1 MTIVVLSFFACAVA
15 LLGLGSKL
23 ARAGRPSPPSIF
35 AGVLV
40 GLAISFIGLRPW
52 ITQFG
57 APLSIE
63 PFIVLIAA
71 AASWGV
77 IRNQVRITRH
87 HVWWLLLVAITFWL
101 SFRAAVEIPQGAIVT
116 AVAVLVTVCLRVSA
130 IGVMVGF
137 LLAGYS
143 LLTASVWF
151 TSLELGLR
159 LSVLGENPIWIA
171 RVGVL
176 GAIACLFLFATWRGR
191 VLSALPLVA
200 LVIYT
205 GSRGPALSLLAGG
218 LVFIVLNSRRRAL
231 PLTGIAVLG
240 VATPLLAPISV
251 ANPVFG
257 GPERLGSISVRL
269 DTWRIAADVWLANPF
284 IGVGEPVD
292 PRLLAGLVYPHNSL
306 VEILAQS
313 GLIGLALV
321 LVAAVSA
328 VRRPAAQALQVALVT
343 ASWFSLTSGSVWGNW
358 EMWVLLALTFS
369 SRHASPPARDAD
381 DDEPPTTAAGE
392 SYRRSPSTRLSQRA
406 SGPPS

>member
-1 MTIVVLSFFACAVA
+1 MTVVLVFIFACAVA
-15 LLGLGSKL
+15 LLGFASKL
-23 ARAGRPSPPSIF
+23 ARAGRLSPPSTF
-35 AGVLV
+35 AGILV

-71 AASWGV
+71 AASWAV

-87 HVWWLLLVAITFWL
+87 HVWWLLLLAIVFWL

-116 AVAVLVTVCLRVSA
+116 AVAVLVTACLRVSA
-130 IGVMVGF
+130 MGVMVGL

-143 LLTASVWF
+143 LLAASIWF
-151 TSLELGLR
+151 STLDLGLR

-191 VLSALPLVA
+191 VLAALPLVA
-200 LVIYT
+200 VVIYT

-218 LVFIVLNSRRRAL
+218 LVFIVLNSRRPAL
-231 PLTGIAVLG
+231 PLTGIAVLA

-284 IGVGEPVD
+284 IGTGEPVD

-306 VEILAQS
+306 VELLAQS

-328 VRRPAAQALQVALVT
+328 VRRPAA
-343 ASWFSLTSGSVWGNW
+343 
-358 EMWVLLALTFS
+358 
-369 SRHASPPARDAD
+369 
-381 DDEPPTTAAGE
+381 
-392 SYRRSPSTRLSQRA
+392 
-406 SGPPS
+406 